1 MTADKKTNNAP
12 ATMPSAMTDEATR
25 LVVGRAMALRG
36 DIAACHH
43 MIVEGAVE
51 SHNFSAQR
59 LDVSDSGHFSGV
71 AHVQKAVI
79 AGRFDGQLI
88 VDGLLHVKSTAV
100 ITGEI
105 RYAQLQVESGAALS
119 GHMICTAKTAPQ
131 AAASE
136 GDAQKRVLNVESIF
150 KSARNGAQRT
160 DIPRG
165 PRKAKAE

>member
-1 MTADKKTNNAP
+1 MTADKKSNNVSTA
-12 ATMPSAMTDEATR
+12 MPSVMTDEATR

-59 LDVSDSGHFSGV
+59 LDVADSGHFTGI
-71 AHVQKAVI
+71 AHVQKATI
-79 AGRFDGQLI
+79 AGRFDGQLT

-105 RYAQLQVESGAALS
+105 RYAQLQVESGAALT
-119 GHMICTAKTAPQ
+119 GHMICTVKAAPQ
-131 AAASE
+131 TAANE

-150 KSARNGAQRT
+150 KSARNGALRN